1 MSDTRAELGCEA
13 IASVSRPELSVIV
26 PMFNERDNLEPLCD
40 RLHRVLELAGI
51 DFELLF
57 VDDGSRDDSLTVA
70 RFLAVRYPRIR
81 VLALVRNF
89 GKEAAMLAG
98 YDHARGRASVVL
110 DADLQQPPELLIA
123 MRALWR
129 QGYEIV
135 TAVRADT
142 EGISKPR
149 KLSSTLFYAL
159 NSALA
164 GMAIPAHSA
173 DFALLDASVV
183 QALRACREVHRF
195 NRALVAWTGFRRTE
209 ITYTAAPRHSGR
221 THWNARKLLKY
232 AMDGILSFSVRPLRL
247 VGLAGVALS
256 GLSFAYLLL
265 VAVLRIVRPE
275 LAGAH
280 NGYASIIGMICLL
293 GGFQLSS
300 IWLLGEYIGRI
311 YEQVKGRPV
320 YLVRAPEPSR
330 HEPAPLARTFVERVD
345 RADAPHALEPPHFT
359 SRSASER
366 THEQVANRRARSHA
380 GPADSG
386 IDPR

>member
-1 MSDTRAELGCEA
+1 MSDP
-13 IASVSRPELSVIV
+13 RPELSVIV
-26 PMFNERDNLEPLCD
+26 PMYNERDNLAPLCE
-40 RLHRVLELAGI
+40 RLHRVLEPEEI
-51 DFELLF
+51 TFELLF
-57 VDDGSRDDSLTVA
+57 VDDGSRDDSVTVA
-70 RFLAVRYPRIR
+70 RALAAHYPRVR

-89 GKEAAMLAG
+89 GKEAAILAG
-98 YDHARGRASVVL
+98 YDQARGQAAIVL

-129 QGYEIV
+129 QGYDIV

-142 EGISKPR
+142 EGISRPR
-149 KLSSTLFYAL
+149 KLASTLFYAL
-159 NSALA
+159 NAALA
-164 GMAIPAHSA
+164 GMTIPAQSA
-173 DFALLDASVV
+173 DFGLLDASVV
-183 QALRACREVHRF
+183 EALRGCREVHRF

-209 ITYTAAPRHSGR
+209 ITYTAAPRHAGR
-221 THWNARKLLKY
+221 THWNTRKLLKY

-280 NGYASIIGMICLL
+280 YGYASIIGMIALL
-293 GGFQLSS
+293 GGFQLTS

-320 YLVRAPEPSR
+320 YLIHVQRPGAAEDQSGDGR
-330 HEPAPLARTFVERVD
+330 DH
-345 RADAPHALEPPHFT
+345 RADVPHGGDPPHFA
-359 SRSASER
+359 RADHER
-366 THEQVANRRARSHA
+366 MRQPIEDRRNRSHA
-380 GPADSG
+380 GPADSS
-386 IDPR
+386 IDPL